1 MRARDPPI
9 QAECRPNVAIQ
20 SLDTLLEATSVAGR
34 RVFVRADLNVP
45 LADGQISDDSRIRAS
60 LPTLQR
66 LIAAGARIV
75 LASHLGRPKGQRNP
89 ALSLAPVALALE
101 KALEKALQEAP
112 NDTSAGPH
120 HSKVHFA
127 SDCVGDDVT
136 KAVDELADGEILLLE
151 NLRFHAAETENDPDF
166 AEALA
171 GLADVYV
178 NDAFGTAH
186 RAHASTAGMVPFVSQ
201 VAAGLLLQREL
212 DALKSALDPERPFV
226 CFLGG
231 AKVSDKLGVLE
242 ALIERADTIG
252 VGGAMAYT
260 FLAAQGEPVGRSLV
274 EMDRLEDANRI
285 LARARSRGCELMLP
299 TDHVVATR
307 VEEGAPAQIVTKI
320 PDDSMGVD
328 IGPETAERYAAAA
341 RQARTILWNGPM
353 GVFEI
358 DAFSH
363 GTERVAHAVAESDG
377 RSIVGGGDSL
387 AAVHK
392 VGVGAQIDH
401 LSTGGGASLAFV
413 QGLTLP
419 GVAAL
424 ERPQ

>member
-1 MRARDPPI
+1 
-9 QAECRPNVAIQ
+9 VAIQ
-20 SLDTLLEATSVAGR
+20 SLDALLDSSPVAGQ

-45 LADGQISDDSRIRAS
+45 IADGRIGDDSRIRAS
-60 LPTLQR
+60 LPTLER
-66 LIAAGARIV
+66 LLGAGARII

-89 ALSLAPVALALE
+89 ALSLAPIAEVLE
-101 KALEKALQEAP
+101 KALGV
-112 NDTSAGPH
+112 T
-120 HSKVHFA
+120 VHFA
-127 SDCVGDDVT
+127 PDCVGEAVET
-136 KAVDELADGEILLLE
+136 AVDGLASGEILLLE
-151 NLRFHAAETENDPDF
+151 NLRFHTAETENDPEF
-166 AEALA
+166 ARALA
-171 GLADVYV
+171 SLADIYV
-178 NDAFGTAH
+178 SDAFGTAH
-186 RAHASTAGMVPFVSQ
+186 RAHASTSGMVPLVKE

-212 DALKSALDPERPFV
+212 DALTVTLDPERPFV

-242 ALIERADTIG
+242 ALIEQAETIG

-260 FLAAQGEPVGRSLV
+260 FLAARGEPIGRSLV
-274 EMDRLEDANRI
+274 ELDRRGDAKRI
-285 LARARSRGCELMLP
+285 LARARECQCELMLP
-299 TDHVVATR
+299 TDHVVTTR
-307 VEEGAPAQIVTKI
+307 IEDGAPAETVATI

-341 RQARTILWNGPM
+341 LAARTIFWNGPM

-363 GTERVAHAVAESDG
+363 GTERVARAVAASNA

-392 VGVGAQIDH
+392 VGVSTEIDH
-401 LSTGGGASLAFV
+401 LSTGGGASLEFI
-413 QGLTLP
+413 QGRSLP

-424 ERPQ
+424 DRSDE

>member
-1 MRARDPPI
+1 M
-9 QAECRPNVAIQ
+9 AIQ
-20 SLDTLLEATSVAGR
+20 SLDALLDAYPVAGQ

-45 LADGQISDDSRIRAS
+45 LADGQIGDDSRIRAS
-60 LPTLQR
+60 LPTLER
-66 LIAAGARIV
+66 LLAADARIV

-89 ALSLAPVALALE
+89 ALSLAPIALALTE
-101 KALEKALQEAP
+101 AL
-112 NDTSAGPH
+112 AGSL

-127 SDCVGDDVT
+127 SDCVGDAVT
-136 KAVDELADGEILLLE
+136 KAVDDLANGEILLLE
-151 NLRFHAAETENDPDF
+151 NLRFHAAETENDLEF
-166 AEALA
+166 AQALA
-171 GLADVYV
+171 SLADVYV

-186 RAHASTAGMVPFVSQ
+186 RAHASTVGMVPFVKQ
-201 VAAGLLLQREL
+201 VAAGLLLQQEL
-212 DALKSALDPERPFV
+212 DALKAVLDPERPFV

-260 FLAAQGEPVGRSLV
+260 FLAARGEPIGRSLV
-274 EMDRLEDANRI
+274 EPDRLDDANRM
-285 LARARSRGCELMLP
+285 LARARERNCELMLP
-299 TDHVVATR
+299 TDHVVTTR
-307 VEEGAPAQIVTKI
+307 VEEGAPARTVTTI

-328 IGPETAERYAAAA
+328 IGPVTAERYAAAA
-341 RQARTILWNGPM
+341 LRARTILWNGPM

-358 DAFSH
+358 DAFCH
-363 GTERVAHAVAESDG
+363 GTERVARAVAASKA

-387 AAVHK
+387 AAVKK
-392 VGVGAQIDH
+392 VGVGGEIDH
-401 LSTGGGASLAFV
+401 LSTGGGASLEFV